1 MILFLNNGKQ
11 IRGDLIRSA
20 VLRSDLAPVPVT
32 LEAEIRIDD
41 DMGKRLA
48 EGQALTMANGD
59 ALQIVKAEPVLPP
72 AAQGPR
78 QMAAVRIFAV
88 LQACHSVAFV
98 RSRAIIKE
106 GATMAAIYK
115 AAGATLKRVEG
126 DFPAARFSCFVGDT
140 PSFHIARLLQEE
152 GAVVRWR
159 AGVLQFFRIDDLAR
173 QKPAITIPDRS
184 GEEVKSGFLEH
195 HEIPNAFSLSASGAF
210 IQTPA
215 ADRARKAV
223 FAPFKSQ
230 AALRSMGRCLVLS
243 KVVRTAYA
251 GQIAAGDRVNITG
264 LEAPLV
270 VMTAA
275 HVFESG
281 TDGSGADQYSR
292 LWLGRVAG

>member
-20 VLRSDLAPVPVT
+20 VLRSDLAPVPLT
-32 LEAEIRIDD
+32 LEAEIRIDE
-41 DMGKRLA
+41 DMEKRLA

-59 ALQIVKAEPVLPP
+59 ALQIVKAEPALP
-72 AAQGPR
+72 AVAQGAR
-78 QMAAVRIFAV
+78 QMAAVRVVAV
-88 LQACHSVAFV
+88 LQACHPVAFV

-106 GATMAAIYK
+106 GATMAAIYR

-126 DFPAARFSCFVGDT
+126 DFPVARFSCLVGDT
-140 PSFHIARLLQEE
+140 PSFHIARQLQEE

-159 AGVLQFFRIDDLAR
+159 AGALQFFRIDDLAR
-173 QKPAITIPDRS
+173 QAPALTLPDSS
-184 GEEVKSGFLEH
+184 GEELKSGFLEH
-195 HEIPNAFSLSASGAF
+195 HEIPNAFSLSAAGAF
-210 IQTPA
+210 VQTSA
-215 ADRARKAV
+215 TDRARKAV
-223 FAPFKSQ
+223 FAPHKTQ
-230 AALRSMGRCLVLS
+230 AALRNMSRCIVLS

-264 LEAPLV
+264 VEAPLV

-281 TDGSGADQYSR
+281 TDGAGADQYSR
-292 LWLGRVAG
+292 LWLGKVTR